1 MPKHIALIEDEAA
14 IRENYKAFL
23 ESQGYLISCYA
34 SRPEALA
41 GLEQQM
47 PDMAVIDIGLQD
59 EIEGGFDLC
68 RELRQKSPQLPI
80 LFLTA
85 RDSETDAVS
94 GLRLGADDY
103 ITKDIGLPHLS
114 ARITALFRR
123 LDAMRNPGQAPDCL
137 RRNELELDMDR
148 FHASWQRQPL
158 DLTLTE
164 FWIVHALAQR
174 PGHVKSRDQL
184 MDAAK
189 VYLDQNTV
197 TSHIKRIRK
206 KFTKLDPTFDAIQTM
221 YGAGY
226 RWHTP
231 NGN

>member
-1 MPKHIALIEDEAA
+1 MPKHIALIEDEEA

-23 ESQGYLISCYA
+23 ESQGYEISCFA
-34 SRPEALA
+34 SRPEALK
-41 GLEQQM
+41 GMEHSL

-123 LDAMRNPGQAPDCL
+123 LDAIQNPDLAPDCL
-137 RRNELELDMDR
+137 QRNDLKLDLDR
-148 FHASWQRQPL
+148 FQASWQQQPL
-158 DLTLTE
+158 ELTLTE
-164 FWIVHALAQR
+164 FWIVHALAHR

-189 VYLDQNTV
+189 VYLDQNTI

-206 KFTKLDPTFDAIQTM
+206 KFTRLDPNFDAIQTM

-226 RWHTP
+226 RWHIP
-231 NGN
+231 NGS